1 MSRPNLEVQLLELVR
16 MNATQLGELW
26 TSLAES
32 PVPNVPSGLLRR
44 FIAQRLQEKRH
55 RGLPV
60 LVSRELDAIAAAGPG
75 GASNSGPVLP
85 VIIRP
90 GTRLIREWNGKTIAV
105 TAAEQGFEYDGRHFS
120 SLTQIASEVTGT
132 HWSGPRFFGITK
144 RRSPHG

>member
-16 MNATQLGELW
+16 MNATELGELW
-26 TSLAES
+26 SRVAES

-44 FIAQRLQEKRH
+44 FVAQRLQEKCR

-60 LVSRELDAIAAAGPG
+60 LVSRELDALAAAEPG
-75 GASNSGPVLP
+75 VASKSGPAPP

-105 TAAEQGFEYDGRHFS
+105 TAAEQGFEYDGRQFS
-120 SLTQIASEVTGT
+120 SLTQIAREVTGT
-132 HWSGPRFFGITK
+132 HQSGPRFFGLTK
-144 RRSPHG
+144 RRSAGG

>member
-1 MSRPNLEVQLLELVR
+1 
-16 MNATQLGELW
+16 MNAAQLGDLW
-26 TSLAES
+26 TRLAES

-44 FIAQRLQEKRH
+44 FVAQRLQEKRH
-55 RGLPV
+55 RGLPA
-60 LVSRELDAIAAAGPG
+60 LVSRELDAIADAGAGAA
-75 GASNSGPVLP
+75 SRYRPVPP

-105 TAAEQGFEYDGRHFS
+105 TAAEQGFEYDGKHFS

-132 HWSGPRFFGITK
+132 HWSGPRFFGVTK

>member
-1 MSRPNLEVQLLELVR
+1 MSRPNLEDLLLDLVR

-26 TSLAES
+26 TRVADS
-32 PVPNVPSGLLRR
+32 PAPNVPSGLLRR
-44 FIAQRLQEKRH
+44 FVAQRLQEKRH

-60 LVSRELDAIAAAGPG
+60 LVSRELDAIAAAGLGITSKSCP
-75 GASNSGPVLP
+75 SPP

-105 TAAEQGFEYDGRHFS
+105 TAAEQGFEYDGKQFS

-132 HWSGPRFFGITK
+132 HWSGPRFFGVTK
-144 RRSPHG
+144 RRSARG